1 MMYSVVPCMVRSVG
15 LPTSS
20 KIRRSGLSAMRLR
33 AQSRQARSRK
43 RDAPRKTRGRT
54 EHRSLSLPSCGELIV
69 ASLDDGP
76 SPHRAAQSDGGLL
89 GAGLDVE
96 PAHANPHDGSR
107 EEPVVRAPVL
117 PQPGSMPAFLI
128 APAASG
134 EVRNF
139 RSAAAPAG
147 FLAWLCTP
155 PEKTVIS
162 CMSSGRGPR

>member
-1 MMYSVVPCMVRSVG
+1 MR
-15 LPTSS
+15 TSNLARHS
-20 KIRRSGLSAMRLR
+20 PGEFRLDETVSA
-33 AQSRQARSRK
+33 
-43 RDAPRKTRGRT
+43 
-54 EHRSLSLPSCGELIV
+54 
-69 ASLDDGP
+69 ASY
-76 SPHRAAQSDGGLL
+76 GLL
-89 GAGLDVE
+89 GCVDGMTGAARGSSE
-96 PAHANPHDGSR
+96 RAPAATSAQLPAYSTMSR
-107 EEPVVRAPVL
+107 EGPVIRAPVQ

-128 APAASG
+128 ARTASG